1 MLTHLLVIFFIIIMA
16 IVANKG
22 QSLSKSGA
30 IAAIVV
36 GTLIYQG
43 LYLQGLLILGTF
55 FCTSSF
61 WSFYKS
67 RLKKDLEE
75 KHEKGSKRDWIQVF
89 ANGGVAALSSLLYYF
104 TNDVIWIIA
113 FLTSLAS
120 ATGDTWS
127 SEIGPLSKRPPL
139 SVKSFKV
146 VEAGTSGAISLL
158 GTFSAILGVGVIT
171 IVGMFL
177 LPITAKMAWIIFVFG
192 ILGNGIDTFLGAYF
206 QRTYQCVVC
215 SLETEKPSHCNRKAR
230 KISGSSLL
238 NNDGVNF
245 LAGLLA
251 PIFAILTY
259 QILI

>member
-1 MLTHLLVIFFIIIMA
+1 M
-16 IVANKG
+16 ANKEKL
-22 QSLSKSGA
+22 LSKSGTV
-30 IAAIVV
+30 AAIVV
-36 GTLIYQG
+36 GSLIYQG

-67 RLKKDLEE
+67 KLKIELEE
-75 KHEKGSKRDWIQVF
+75 KHEKGSKRDWIQVL

-104 TNDVIWIIA
+104 TKDIIWVVA

-146 VEAGTSGAISLL
+146 VEAGTSGAISIL
-158 GTFSAILGVGVIT
+158 GTISAIFGVGVIT

-177 LPITAKMAWIIFVFG
+177 LPISAKIAWIIFVFG

-206 QRTYQCVVC
+206 QRNYRCVVC
-215 SLETEKPSHCNRKAR
+215 SLETEKPLHCNQKAR

-259 QILI
+259 QFLM